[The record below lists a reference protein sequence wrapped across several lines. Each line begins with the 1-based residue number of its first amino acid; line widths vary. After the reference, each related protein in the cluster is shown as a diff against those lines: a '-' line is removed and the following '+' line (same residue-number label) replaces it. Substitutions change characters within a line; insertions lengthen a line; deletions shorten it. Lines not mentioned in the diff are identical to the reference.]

1 MDQKV
6 RTMPIVWEAKGL
18 VFTKPGSCEI
28 RPGLVLPATPFV
40 WVRRGGDQDASG
52 DRFRAH
58 IPADLAPGVTE
69 ALRRGD
75 VVLFV
80 FDHMV
85 KEIAV
90 ESFDLAE
97 AAEGET
103 LVLLSFT
110 GRFFDAEAAPP
121 ETATTLGGS

>member
-6 RTMPIVWEAKGL
+6 RTMPIVWKAKGL
-18 VFTKPGSCEI
+18 VFTKPGSREI

-40 WVRRGGDQDASG
+40 WVRCVGDQDAPG

-58 IPADLAPGVTE
+58 IPADLARGVAQ
-69 ALRRGD
+69 ALRRGY
-75 VVLFV
+75 VVLFA

-90 ESFDLAE
+90 ESFDLAGP
-97 AAEGET
+97 AEGET
-103 LVLLSFT
+103 LVLLTFT
-110 GRFFDAEAAPP
+110 GRFVGAEAATT
-121 ETATTLGGS
+121 EIATIFGGS